1 MTLWKATL
9 AEFREQTAS
18 SAPTPGGGSVACVC
32 AAFGLGLVQMAL
44 EITRRAAVPEAPALD
59 AFITEG
65 HALAAELVAHADRDV
80 SVFQAYMAAVAMPR
94 STEDEKRARKA
105 ALSAAALDAAE
116 APLAAAA
123 DMLAGLALAEK
134 VFPVVKPAVTSD
146 VLGGADILEGSI
158 AASLRNVDVNVP
170 SLASDSLRERI
181 RQARETTARQAVE
194 LRARLVAAIPATP
207 APIAK
212 APPTR

>member
-44 EITRRAAVPEAPALD
+44 EITRRSAIPEAPALD
-59 AFITEG
+59 AFITEA
-65 HALAAELVAHADRDV
+65 HALSAELVAHADRDV
-80 SVFQAYMAAVAMPR
+80 SVFQAYMAAVALPR
-94 STEDEKRARKA
+94 STDDEKRARKA
-105 ALSAAALDAAE
+105 ALSTAAFDAAE

-134 VFPVVKPAVTSD
+134 VFPVVKPNVTSD

-158 AASLRNVDVNVP
+158 AASLRNVDVNIP
-170 SLASDSLRERI
+170 SLASDALRERVVL
-181 RQARETTARQAVE
+181 ARETIARQAAE
-194 LRARLVAAIPATP
+194 SRARLAAAIPAP
-207 APIAK
+207 SAPK
-212 APPTR
+212 TKSSPTT